1 MPGVVCGSSG
11 PANTG
16 AIDPL
21 LDLAELARSERL
33 WYHIDGSYGAPAVLV
48 DEFAWMGAAFA
59 MADSMSLDPHK
70 WLFAP
75 ADAGCLLVRDESAL
89 RRTFSAP
96 SEYVEVTQ
104 TDSIER
110 YAFFDHGLE
119 MSRRFRGLKVW
130 AILKARGRDGIR
142 AAIAHDIALR
152 GYLDR
157 RIEEDPCLEALG
169 SDLSISCF
177 RFRPDD
183 RSEGELTGLN
193 RSILETIVREGRA
206 YMSPT
211 TLDGRY
217 SLRVCIV
224 NYRTTEADIDL
235 LVDEVL
241 RIGDLDSR
249 G

>member
-1 MPGVVCGSSG
+1 
-11 PANTG
+11 
-16 AIDPL
+16 
-21 LDLAELARSERL
+21 
-33 WYHIDGSYGAPAVLV
+33 
-48 DEFAWMGAAFA
+48 
-59 MADSMSLDPHK
+59 
-70 WLFAP
+70 
-75 ADAGCLLVRDESAL
+75 
-89 RRTFSAP
+89 
-96 SEYVEVTQ
+96 
-104 TDSIER
+104 
-110 YAFFDHGLE
+110 

-130 AILKARGRDGIR
+130 AILKARGRRGIR

-152 GYLDR
+152 EHLDR
-157 RIEEDPCLEALG
+157 RIEEEPHLEALG

-183 RSEGELTGLN
+183 RSEDELTALN
-193 RSILETIVREGRA
+193 RLILETVVREGRA

-241 RIGDLDSR
+241 RIGRRRSR